1 MGSEHILSKLEI
13 QLKYPSDGIGHDGG
27 AKADT
32 LTDEVFVPI
41 LERVIDEYPD
51 NLDQYIDS
59 LTVDVPPVTE
69 DELPAAFEES
79 LREALSNA
87 LEGSF
92 LHPDIGLDIPVSA
105 GPGAYDIQLLKSILD
120 GIEVPFVD
128 SGIQHPADAAVSNE
142 AIQEAEEALADEP
155 VSDASETVAQASLSA
170 VPDDTRTG
178 DAYMPDSDSEPVYA
192 AVTASV
198 LPLVRTL
205 LTNGVPESL
214 IGEELSLIES
224 VHLLLVLERGSMAA
238 GLPDN
243 TLYQTLRE
251 KIATSDN
258 NVLDVIDRRIAL
270 WKSYISGREKEQD
283 QAALQDSIIPEEGM
297 QGGTV
302 QEETV
307 SGDIP
312 LESVSEQLTSYEPVS
327 SQPEQEQAFSQ
338 EDDVHSNDSISQ
350 ESISE
355 SEDLED
361 DTWEELGI
369 EQTVPDSRYYI
380 QDAGLTLLHPFI
392 VPFLQR
398 LGLVKK
404 GGFVSPEARVE
415 AVHLLREMVYPGA
428 QHFNHNL
435 LLEKVLC
442 GLPPEYS
449 IPEEWEPTDEMKEES
464 EALLKAVCGHWKPL
478 SKSSTNALRSSFLQ
492 RNGSVEMDQG
502 TWIVRVESSAID
514 ILLDELPWELSFII
528 LPWTERPILVEWQQ
542 ESF

>member
-155 VSDASETVAQASLSA
+155 VSDASETAAQASLSA
-170 VPDDTRTG
+170 VLDDTRTG
-178 DAYMPDSDSEPVYA
+178 DASMPDSDLEPDYA

-214 IGEELSLIES
+214 IAEELSLIES

-238 GLPDN
+238 GLPEN
-243 TLYQTLRE
+243 TLYLTLRE
-251 KIATSDN
+251 KIASSDS

-338 EDDVHSNDSISQ
+338 EDD
-350 ESISE
+350 
-355 SEDLED
+355 
-361 DTWEELGI
+361 TWEELGI

-380 QDAGLTLLHPFI
+380 QNAGLTLLHPFI

-404 GGFVSPEARVE
+404 GGLVSPEARVE
-415 AVHLLREMVYPGA
+415 AVHLLRELVYPGA

-528 LPWTERPILVEWQQ
+528 LPWTEQPILVEWQQ